1 MRCMSEGRT
10 LYRIFDKDA
19 SKGCHEVK
27 HFIEADHWSVQQ
39 WGIFWTVNRFDGPRR
54 KENCKEVLAWA
65 VDLDTGTKA
74 EQLATIR
81 ANLIEPSV
89 VYETARGHHVYF
101 DAKDGD
107 PESYRDIVERLVDAY
122 RGDKN
127 AKDVCRI
134 LRVPGYMH
142 WKGEKPFA
150 VKCVYESAKTY
161 TEVEMRKAF
170 PVEDVRE
177 TTFEQKQSLRRD
189 LKVAGSDNLWERVW
203 SLDCKAALERV
214 SGSAAVGGEMYSFK
228 RTQSGWNILVNGK
241 DTSCWVDAQ
250 GRIGSA
256 DKGGPTIF
264 QWINWYHRS
273 PKRSVEYMREHFP
286 EVFK

>member
-1 MRCMSEGRT
+1 MKCMSEGRS
-10 LYRIFDKDA
+10 LYRIYDKDS

-27 HFIEADHWSVQQ
+27 DFNEADHWSEKQ
-39 WGIFWTVNRFDGPRR
+39 WGIFWTVNRFEGPRR
-54 KENCKEVLAWA
+54 KENCREILAWA
-65 VDLDTGTKA
+65 VDLDSGTKE

-101 DAKDGD
+101 DAIDGD
-107 PESYRDIVERLVDAY
+107 PESYRDVAERLVDAY

-150 VKCVYESAKTY
+150 VNCVYESTKAY
-161 TEVEMRKAF
+161 TETEMRKAF
-170 PVEDVRE
+170 PVEDSRE
-177 TTFEQKQSLRRD
+177 DAFEQKASLRKD
-189 LKVAGSDNLWERVW
+189 LRVAGSDNLWERVW

-214 SGSAAVGGEMYSFK
+214 SGSSAVGGEMYSFK
-228 RTQSGWNILVNGK
+228 KTQNGWNILVDGK
-241 DTSCWVDAQ
+241 GTSCWIDAQ

-256 DKGGPTIF
+256 DKGGPSIF
-264 QWINWYHRS
+264 QWINWFHRN
-273 PKRSVEYMREHFP
+273 PKRSVEYMRQLFP